1 MCIVRK
7 SFKRLHYP
15 IEVIQVCLRWYLAY
29 SLSLRNLEE
38 MMQERGIFVD
48 HSTLHR
54 WVLRLVPTLARVVR
68 KKRKIYGGTWYLDE
82 TYIRIKGK
90 WHYLYRAVETDGET
104 IDFMLSQK
112 RNKKSAARF
121 LRKAIDRNTYPAAV
135 TIDKSRANR
144 AAIISLNQPGLGI
157 KIRQGRYQ
165 NNIVEQDHRF
175 IKKRYKAMSGLKTY
189 RTAKLLLEGIEILH
203 MLHKRQIPIHGH
215 PISPVDAFYALVA

>member
-1 MCIVRK
+1 MGITTGTKACQGCQEEAK
-7 SFKRLHYP
+7 
-15 IEVIQVCLRWYLAY
+15 
-29 SLSLRNLEE
+29 NL
-38 MMQERGIFVD
+38 
-48 HSTLHR
+48 
-54 WVLRLVPTLARVVR
+54 W
-68 KKRKIYGGTWYLDE
+68 WYLDE